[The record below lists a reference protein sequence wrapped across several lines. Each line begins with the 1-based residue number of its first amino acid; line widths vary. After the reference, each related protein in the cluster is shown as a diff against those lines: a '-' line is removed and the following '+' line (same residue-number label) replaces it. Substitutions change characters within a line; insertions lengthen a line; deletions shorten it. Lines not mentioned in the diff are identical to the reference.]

1 MSTDLADDEVY
12 CRDCGAVIKERA
24 EICPECGIRQRDP
37 GTATPEK
44 SPGLA
49 AVASFFVPGLG
60 QVYNGE
66 IAKGLVLM
74 VVTIGLAITIIGA
87 VLALPLWIWLI
98 YDAYKVAERGGA
110 SGSSSGGASAP
121 RTKIR
126 LAFKK
131 RIDEADDPSTAEEV
145 KKRFEKKKPRA
156 LTDSDKE
163 FIVDTV
169 RRYDPDALPTVRD
182 ALGR

>member
-1 MSTDLADDEVY
+1 MSSDLADDEVF
-12 CRDCGAVIKERA
+12 CRDCGATIHERA
-24 EICPECGIRQRDP
+24 EICPECGIRQREP
-37 GTATPEK
+37 ESSSPEK

-66 IAKGLVLM
+66 IAKGLVFM
-74 VVTIGLAITIIGA
+74 AVTIGLAITVIGL
-87 VLALPLWIWLI
+87 VLAFPLWIWLI
-98 YDAYKVAERGGA
+98 YDAYTVAERGGV
-110 SGSSSGGASAP
+110 SGSSSGGPSAP

-131 RIDEADDPSTAEEV
+131 RIDEADDPSPAEEV
-145 KKRFEKKKPRA
+145 QERFERKKPRA
-156 LTDSDKE
+156 LSNSDKE